1 MQRNF
6 EAKQN
11 AYDGNSGSGAV
22 KIQDMDDVDTDTA
35 LLNGEFYNSIPLL
48 VSLMVFT
55 RVTEA
60 IIQEGTANDKIVLD
74 GTDSDGT
81 EVRTLSKLRGR

>member
-1 MQRNF
+1 MQRNL

-35 LLNGEFYNSIPLL
+35 L
-48 VSLMVFT
+48 
-55 RVTEA
+55 
-60 IIQEGTANDKIVLD
+60 
-74 GTDSDGT
+74 
-81 EVRTLSKLRGR
+81 